1 VGLDD
6 WMNEVSA
13 DGAGGGRSETGRC
26 SIEDIMSECSA

>member
-1 VGLDD
+1 
-6 WMNEVSA
+6 VSA